1 MARHMLRSLEDL
13 SYPQLTELSREVTA
27 ERQRRATEVWGV
39 VESEPTPEPAPNT
52 IAAEVKRRKVIRCYV
67 YLTADSQT
75 WHCDR
80 SCTEVRADPRVQEKM
95 VKSIVD
101 AGNLYVANW
110 LAELK
115 SGPCSL
121 CTRGIWDMVRR
132 QHPVIDDPDLERLV
146 QSSSSGSGNP
156 SVSLGSSEFFTHEHV
171 EM

>member
-39 VESEPTPEPAPNT
+39 FESEPASEPAPNT
-52 IAAEVKRRKVIRCYV
+52 IAPEVRRRRDIRCHV
-67 YLTADSQT
+67 YLTADSQA
-75 WHCDR
+75 WHCDM
-80 SCTEVRADPRVQEKM
+80 SCEEVRADPRVQEQT
-95 VKSIVD
+95 VQIIVD
-101 AGNLYVANW
+101 GGNLYVANW

>member
-1 MARHMLRSLEDL
+1 MLRRLEDI

-39 VESEPTPEPAPNT
+39 FESEPASEPAPNT
-52 IAAEVKRRKVIRCYV
+52 IAPQVRRRRDIRCHV
-67 YLTADSQT
+67 YLTADSHA

-80 SCTEVRADPRVQEKM
+80 SCEEVRADSRVQEQM
-95 VKSIVD
+95 VQIIVD
-101 AGNLYVANW
+101 GGNLYVANW

-156 SVSLGSSEFFTHEHV
+156 SVPLGSSEFFTHEHV